1 MKFSVIV
8 PCYNVEDRVEKCLD
22 SLLNQSI
29 GRENLEIILV
39 DDASTD
45 GTAAILKEYES
56 KYPESIALI
65 LCEENGRQGRARNIG
80 LSYATGDYIS
90 FVDSDDEIHTE
101 AYRILDKILSEEND
115 VDIISFGFFNDS
127 EGMAAKIMPED
138 VVHQRYDIVQTDDR
152 REILFREDI
161 INNSC
166 WRKIYKRDLIERSR
180 VRFAE
185 GVSYE
190 EPLFTYPL
198 RYFAMSVISTALP
211 LYYYHLN
218 ENGTINS
225 RLKDPST
232 ITDHMSVQ
240 LQLLEFMRGQS
251 FFDTFRSEI
260 ELQFLHSF
268 VYETFCFM
276 QGRGIT
282 MPAELMKSISD
293 IVKQQV
299 PNWKENPYLEM
310 IPKEEK
316 EIICL
321 LQYS

>member
-1 MKFSVIV
+1 MKFSAIV
-8 PCYNVEDRVEKCLD
+8 PCYNVEKRVEKCLN
-22 SLLNQSI
+22 SLINQSI

-45 GTAAILKEYES
+45 GTVDILKEYEA
-56 KYPESIALI
+56 KYPENIALI

-80 LSYATGDYIS
+80 LSYATGDYVN
-90 FVDSDDEIHTE
+90 FVDSDDEVHKDM
-101 AYRILDKILSEEND
+101 YRAFEEILEREPDAE
-115 VDIISFGFFNDS
+115 IISFDFFYD
-127 EGMAAKIMPED
+127 EKKLGDEIVAEYKK
-138 VVHQRYDIVQTDDR
+138 YDIRSDEER
-152 REILFREDI
+152 RSILFREDI

-166 WRKIYKRDLIERSR
+166 TRKLYKKTLLDQSG
-180 VRFAE
+180 VMFPE

-198 RYFAMSVISTALP
+198 RYFAKHLISTSLP

-218 ENGTINS
+218 ADGTINS
-225 RLKDPST
+225 RMKDPAT

-310 IPKEEK
+310 IPKAEK